1 VQGKAIYDIRL
12 DFLTKSSINLTSWTM
27 NVQLDMHIFVNH
39 LFDPMRLILV
49 GILVG
54 LLLIAA
60 ASAQP
65 SATYEDWQKANGGWI
80 KVSNDHPYNTEPNF
94 HNCPTQPDSSCRG
107 LTTDWEHGVCINAV
121 TFANSTV
128 AASWTNPGAI
138 VANDCGTQQSGYVV
152 ICPDVT
158 EYWVP
163 AGTYTLTEYLHVSEV
178 NNDPLY
184 VPCHNAWSLP
194 SKTVVITPGQTVDFG
209 DGSNLISSANTCTPG
224 SYSCGTAVSKCRC
237 TITAPSSVCSGSTDN
252 TASVSSTS
260 GATYTWSIINGTITA
275 GTGTRTIT
283 WTAGKGGPAHLSVSV
298 TSSSC
303 SATCTKDVLVD
314 APNCN
319 ITAPSSVC
327 SGSTDNTASVQDA
340 GYGVTYD
347 WSINGGSIT
356 AGAGTN
362 EITWTAGKGGPAHL
376 SVSVTSSSC
385 SATCTKD
392 VLVDAPN
399 CNITAPSSV
408 CSGSTDNTASVQDA
422 GYGVTYDWSINGGSI
437 TAGAGTNE
445 ITWTAGD
452 AGIAQISVTVT
463 DSNGCSATCTK
474 DVSVKAPPD
483 CTITSASPV
492 SSGSSNTASVQDAGY
507 GVTYDW
513 SINGGSITAGAGTN
527 EITWTAGDTGMAQIS
542 VTVIDSY
549 GCSATCTKEVTVTAQ
564 GYTPFSPT
572 SNNPTGLPGS
582 LQECETSLT
591 STSKV
596 CGTWTLQGD
605 QYYANWEN
613 GDIATL
619 NVDSWG
625 ASGVVITRYEA
636 GLSGRYEGQLN
647 GNTIDNGKA
656 TWTWNGSTYIG
667 TWNANW

>member
-1 VQGKAIYDIRL
+1 
-12 DFLTKSSINLTSWTM
+12 M
-27 NVQLDMHIFVNH
+27 
-39 LFDPMRLILV
+39 
-49 GILVG
+49 
-54 LLLIAA
+54 LLIAA

-362 EITWTAGKGGPAHL
+362 EITWTAG
-376 SVSVTSSSC
+376 
-385 SATCTKD
+385 
-392 VLVDAPN
+392 
-399 CNITAPSSV
+399 
-408 CSGSTDNTASVQDA
+408 
-422 GYGVTYDWSINGGSI
+422 
-437 TAGAGTNE
+437 
-445 ITWTAGD
+445 D

>member
-362 EITWTAGKGGPAHL
+362 EITWTAG
-376 SVSVTSSSC
+376 
-385 SATCTKD
+385 
-392 VLVDAPN
+392 
-399 CNITAPSSV
+399 
-408 CSGSTDNTASVQDA
+408 
-422 GYGVTYDWSINGGSI
+422 
-437 TAGAGTNE
+437 
-445 ITWTAGD
+445 
-452 AGIAQISVTVT
+452 
-463 DSNGCSATCTK
+463 
-474 DVSVKAPPD
+474 
-483 CTITSASPV
+483 
-492 SSGSSNTASVQDAGY
+492 
-507 GVTYDW
+507 
-513 SINGGSITAGAGTN
+513 
-527 EITWTAGDTGMAQIS
+527 DTGMAQIS